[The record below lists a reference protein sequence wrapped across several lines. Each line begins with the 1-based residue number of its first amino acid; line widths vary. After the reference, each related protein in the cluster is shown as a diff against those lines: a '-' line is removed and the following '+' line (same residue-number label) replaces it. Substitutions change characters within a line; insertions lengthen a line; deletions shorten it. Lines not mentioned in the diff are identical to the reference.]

1 MTVKSTNNADRE
13 RKAIFAGSFN
23 PFTAGHAS
31 IVERGLNLFDRI
43 YIVVGI
49 NSEKSATNAE
59 ESASFIR
66 NLYNNEARIDVIVW
80 KGLMVDLARQ
90 LGVNFFLRGVRNTVD
105 FEYERNMADINR
117 EISGIET
124 VFLSSLPQFNAL
136 SSSMLRELQSYGVN
150 VDKWLPNK

>member
-59 ESASFIR
+59 ENASFIR
-66 NLYNNEARIDVIVW
+66 NLYNNDARIDVIVW